1 MGTDTSGCLNED
13 ATMNIEVSFS
23 TYKSLVLQLVDEDD
37 NFDQVIDRLVA
48 ACSRPSISELTPVN
62 QRDPGFWYRNGW
74 HRSANAIDVY
84 IEFLDLLA
92 RDYENFIESF
102 EKKCANLGNSRP
114 YIAKDQAA
122 LYPEFPHLQRHA
134 RRLGDWWVD
143 GNIKNQQ
150 KLDLMFL
157 AAEAAGL
164 EYGVDVKFSIPNA
177 G

>member
-1 MGTDTSGCLNED
+1 
-13 ATMNIEVSFS
+13 MNIEVSFS
-23 TYKSLVLQLVDEDD
+23 TYKSLILQLVDEDD
-37 NFDQVIDRLVA
+37 NFDQVIDRLIA
-48 ACSRPSISELTPVN
+48 AFSTPSIPEPTPIS

-74 HRSANAIDVY
+74 HCSANAIDVY

-92 RDYENFIESF
+92 RDYENFYELF
-102 EKKCANLGNSRP
+102 ENKCASLGNSRP
-114 YIAKDQAA
+114 YISRDKAA
-122 LYPEFPHLQRHA
+122 LYPGFPHLQKHA

-164 EYGVDVKFSIPNA
+164 EYDVDVKFSIPNA